1 MANTSTDMKHMC
13 FPDTRGMYAKC
24 WPLVC
29 TSTTCGI
36 SPCLQHPCGQVRYRS
51 YDMCGPF
58 NHSTIA
64 QNCRPMFPSSPV
76 HLSSLFFSLVIKC
89 DNKADASGFCHVY
102 TGCIRM
108 YSIYDSFWINTF
120 AAQTAWLDDRIW
132 GVIRW
137 PHMATTYGHPTY
149 GVLGW
154 AAKVSSN
161 ETWTK

>member
-1 MANTSTDMKHMC
+1 MAVSSWLPKATDASWLGYLELARNFRSRRSIIFGIIFCNMFIHETWQNTSTDMRHMC

-24 WPLVC
+24 WPIVR

-64 QNCRPMFPSSPV
+64 QNCRPMFPPSPV
-76 HLSSLFFSLVIKC
+76 HLSSVCFLVIKC
-89 DNKADASGFCHVY
+89 DNKADASGFFHVY

-108 YSIYDSFWINTF
+108 YSI
-120 AAQTAWLDDRIW
+120 
-132 GVIRW
+132 
-137 PHMATTYGHPTY
+137 
-149 GVLGW
+149 
-154 AAKVSSN
+154 
-161 ETWTK
+161 